1 MEAILWKS
9 LCQTFRRLQITSN
22 LCNSQWLGVYDLCHT
37 FLQVSIAQ
45 VKTRTTRIT
54 MCNKIWSLWPLPTV
68 QDYFWPPRK
77 KTIIHLI
84 QNSEIRSF
92 TLKMV
97 WNISR
102 ASQAADKSPV
112 AVSKWKF
119 ETLQGHTKLPGCSGP
134 SIRQL
139 EIQFR
144 YLADKAG
151 YFSRTAWNYA
161 FCPQSTF
168 PPAVQNRLSLVLE
181 SRSIWDSATG
191 GSKT

>member
-9 LCQTFRRLQITSN
+9 LCQTFWRLQITSN

-102 ASQAADKSPV
+102 ASQVADKSPV
-112 AVSKWKF
+112 LPFDNWKYNSDTLQTRQGIF
-119 ETLQGHTKLPGCSGP
+119 PELLEIMLFAPSLLFHLQCKIGWAWCWNPGASETLQQGVPRH
-134 SIRQL
+134 RNVAAHAHQL
-139 EIQFR
+139 H
-144 YLADKAG
+144 
-151 YFSRTAWNYA
+151 
-161 FCPQSTF
+161 
-168 PPAVQNRLSLVLE
+168 
-181 SRSIWDSATG
+181 
-191 GSKT
+191 